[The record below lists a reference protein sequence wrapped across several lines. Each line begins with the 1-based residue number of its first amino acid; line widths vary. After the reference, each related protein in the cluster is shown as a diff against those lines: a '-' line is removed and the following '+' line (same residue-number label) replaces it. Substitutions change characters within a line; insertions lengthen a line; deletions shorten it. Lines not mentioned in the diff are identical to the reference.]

1 MTSKILLP
9 ALLVLI
15 ATIGMAPAA
24 LATTTEQQAKLF
36 VPVES
41 MELEALTQLSLDND
55 RLVDV
60 EVTEQLRVLAL
71 DNEIVILEDNRVI
84 AVIGDIVELQKVVPQ
99 EIPIVDMQALEVE
112 AIAVDDRELVI
123 LEVDNTMTVLSMAE
137 IIAPEVTPRMV
148 ELIVDAEVPFW
159 ETTKVVIDLVDVVKT
174 EQGVIALDQ
183 IAAEAHIFQS
193 TETLQYVQD
202 AIISDLTAIVA
213 VPAAITEVADHI
225 VIADNIENQLVL
237 VPTTELLRDN
247 IVESAIVIP
256 TTTTEVVEIA
266 AVADTRADTVK
277 IVALETDGQAQK
289 IVLDLTHV
297 DDVVR
302 SIEEITLM
310 PTLAIDAQ
318 VPITAIAIQ
327 EGDFLTIADNKLATY
342 DSLELTFFDEPRNVV
357 ISKASIVRADTLTVA
372 QTCSANVVDIQ
383 SYGILEPGKD
393 AIATYQ
399 ILTTG
404 SPMVSLSATEWTS
417 VEGEVVIDASA
428 TSAALIT
435 DEVIFSEAQLQT
447 LTTDVPLTLG
457 QVADGNSE
465 LKLQFSVPSDLTVEG
480 EVQQQLALY
489 AEC

>member
-1 MTSKILLP
+1 
-9 ALLVLI
+9 LVLI

-24 LATTTEQQAKLF
+24 LATTTEQQAKTF
-36 VPVES
+36 VS
-41 MELEALTQLSLDND
+41 IDELMVTEALTQLSLEND
-55 RLVDV
+55 RLVDIV
-60 EVTEQLRVLAL
+60 SNESQQLRVLAL
-71 DNEIVILEDNRVI
+71 ENEIVILDEANEII
-84 AVIGDIVELQKVVPQ
+84 AVIGDAVELQKVVP
-99 EIPIVDMQALEVE
+99 EAITIVDMQALEVE

-123 LEVDNTMTVLSMAE
+123 LEVDNTMTVLSIAE

-148 ELIVDAEVPFW
+148 ELTVDAEVPFW

-183 IAAEAHIFQS
+183 TAAQVHIFQS
-193 TETLQYVQD
+193 TQTLQYVQD
-202 AIISDLTAIVA
+202 AIISDLTEIVA

-225 VIADNIENQLVL
+225 VIADQIEKQLVL
-237 VPTTELLRDN
+237 VPTTELLLN
-247 IVESAIVIP
+247 NLVESAIVIP
-256 TTTTEVVEIA
+256 ITTEVVEIA

-277 IVALETDGQAQK
+277 IVALDIDGQTAEK
-289 IVLDLTHV
+289 IVVELTHV
-297 DDVVR
+297 DDAVR
-302 SIEEITLM
+302 SIEQLTLM
-310 PTLAIDAQ
+310 PTLATDVEVQ
-318 VPITAIAIQ
+318 ITAIAIQ
-327 EGDFLTIADNKLATY
+327 EGNLLTIADNKLSTFET
-342 DSLELTFFDEPRNVV
+342 LELTFFDEPRNVV

-404 SPMVSLSATEWTS
+404 SPMVSIAASNWTA
-417 VEGEVVIDASA
+417 EGEVVIDASA

-435 DEVIFSEAQLQT
+435 DEVIFSETQLQT

-465 LKLQFSVPSDLTVEG
+465 LKLQFSVPFDLTVEG